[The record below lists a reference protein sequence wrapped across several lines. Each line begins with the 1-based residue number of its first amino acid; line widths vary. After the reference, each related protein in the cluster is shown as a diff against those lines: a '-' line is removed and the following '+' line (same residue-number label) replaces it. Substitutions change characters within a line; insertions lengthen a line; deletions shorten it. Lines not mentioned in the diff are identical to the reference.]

1 MHVQR
6 RGFCEEKENR
16 KQCSGGGLQFSLGG
30 GDLVNVFM
38 CLWVLIINVRM
49 GLKCVYKVI
58 HGITLWD
65 PFLKCGT
72 ILWDRDQEIPPN
84 RIRH

>member
-1 MHVQR
+1 M
-6 RGFCEEKENR
+6 
-16 KQCSGGGLQFSLGG
+16 GG

-84 RIRH
+84 RIRPSSIEHSMLLTHGHTH